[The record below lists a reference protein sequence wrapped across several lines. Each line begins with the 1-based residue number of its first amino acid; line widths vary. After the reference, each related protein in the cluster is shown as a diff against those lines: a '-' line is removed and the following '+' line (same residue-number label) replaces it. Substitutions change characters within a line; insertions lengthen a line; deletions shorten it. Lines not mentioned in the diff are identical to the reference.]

1 MAMSHFRF
9 AMPGHLGYIIIS
21 SGPECGEAVPALR
34 PAGIPS
40 AMLRTGLPAVG
51 NKGKMPSPH
60 KELTMAE
67 VKKYIA
73 VDLGA
78 ESGRVML
85 GSVSAERLVLEE
97 IPDVH
102 DAVGV
107 EVHREENWRLPFP
120 RKLGL
125 SFLARSEP
133 NRS

>member
-1 MAMSHFRF
+1 
-9 AMPGHLGYIIIS
+9 MPGHLGYIIIS

-34 PAGIPS
+34 PAGI
-40 AMLRTGLPAVG
+40 LPAVG

-125 SFLARSEP
+125 SFLSRSEP